1 MSFEVIWTFDSVTS
15 FHEEMDFIF
24 KKWNQ
29 KEVIKFESLVEEN
42 LERLAK
48 NPTIGKFEAVF
59 EVYYLVISKQTTLY
73 YNFNAINKTIEL
85 YLFWNNKKNPDELLK
100 FLSY

>member
-15 FHEEMDFIF
+15 FHEEIDFIY
-24 KKWNQ
+24 KKWNH

-42 LERLAK
+42 LERLAE
-48 NPTIGKFEAVF
+48 NPAIGKFYAVF

-73 YNFNAINKTIEL
+73 YNFNPKNKTIEL
-85 YLFWNNKKNPDELLK
+85 YLFWNNKRNPDELLK

>member
-15 FHEEMDFIF
+15 FHEEIDFIF

-48 NPTIGKFEAVF
+48 NQQLANMK
-59 EVYYLVISKQTTLY
+59 
-73 YNFNAINKTIEL
+73 
-85 YLFWNNKKNPDELLK
+85 LFLRCII
-100 FLSY
+100 